1 MHGRNSDLALGIA
14 MAEACR
20 KIRRSLCAVGLR
32 AFADFFKSPPC
43 AAENRKNQSLKSIK
57 SSLVN
62 FFNPAVAAFIE
73 TLRPARTS
81 GQVAVARREEQ
92 YEVRHRNN
100 AETPAEQL
108 ELLSAKEL
116 RDRLSKDA
124 AGRFRPLRSAPD
136 LLDGWRAP
144 ASSSEDLWRILNA
157 VYPGALG
164 DWHAFRQ
171 RKKNAVSF
179 PEFAARQSGMFRVVA
194 KLNGKQAQCV
204 ADACCD
210 ECLCLKQR
218 LWSAAEN
225 REAKPPS
232 NLAEP
237 GLVCLEPCSLFLEL
251 ARRSF
256 KLGQAQSLSL
266 QISEEECGLLLQA
279 LDRLAQENTEN
290 PGRLRA
296 ADFSNPANP
305 RRIRLLRAQIAAQL
319 PSTDDRQ
326 S

>member
-1 MHGRNSDLALGIA
+1 M
-14 MAEACR
+14 
-20 KIRRSLCAVGLR
+20 
-32 AFADFFKSPPC
+32 DFS
-43 AAENRKNQSLKSIK
+43 
-57 SSLVN
+57 
-62 FFNPAVAAFIE
+62 NPAVAAFIE
-73 TLRPARTS
+73 TLRPARIF
-81 GQVAVARREEQ
+81 GQVAVARRKEQ
-92 YEVRHRNN
+92 YEVRHRNDD
-100 AETPAEQL
+100 ETPAGQL
-108 ELLSAKEL
+108 ELLFAKEL
-116 RDRLSKDA
+116 RDRLSQDA

-136 LLDGWRAP
+136 LPDGWRAV
-144 ASSSEDLWRILNA
+144 ASSFEDLWQILNA
-157 VYPGALG
+157 IYPGALG

-194 KLNGKQAQCV
+194 RLNGKQAQRV

-210 ECLCLKQR
+210 KRLCLKRR

-225 REAKPPS
+225 REANPPS

-237 GLVCLEPCSLFLEL
+237 GLVCLEPCPLFLEL
-251 ARRSF
+251 ARRSV
-256 KLGQAQSLSL
+256 KLSQAKSLSL
-266 QISEEECGLLLQA
+266 QISGEESGLLLQA

-290 PGRLRA
+290 PGCLRT
-296 ADFSNPANP
+296 ADFANPANP

>member
-1 MHGRNSDLALGIA
+1 M
-14 MAEACR
+14 
-20 KIRRSLCAVGLR
+20 
-32 AFADFFKSPPC
+32 
-43 AAENRKNQSLKSIK
+43 
-57 SSLVN
+57 N
-62 FFNPAVAAFIE
+62 FFNPAVASFIE
-73 TLRPARTS
+73 TLHPARTF
-81 GQVAVARREEQ
+81 GQVVVIRREER
-92 YEVRHRNN
+92 YEVRHGND
-100 AETPAEQL
+100 AETPAAQL

-116 RDRLSKDA
+116 RGRLSKDL

-136 LLDGWRAP
+136 LPAGWRAL
-144 ASSSEDLWRILNA
+144 ASSSEDLWHILNA

-171 RKKNAVSF
+171 GKRNAVHF
-179 PEFAARQSGMFRVVA
+179 FEFAARQSGMFRVVA

-210 ECLCLKQR
+210 ERLCLKQR

-266 QISEEECGLLLQA
+266 QISEEEYGLLLQA
-279 LDRLAQENTEN
+279 LDHFAQENTEN
-290 PGRLRA
+290 PGYLRA
-296 ADFSNPANP
+296 ADFANPANP
-305 RRIRLLRAQIAAQL
+305 RRIRLLRAQITRQQPQKPVE
-319 PSTDDRQ
+319 PSPSKNKHGRTIETG
-326 S
+326 

>member
-1 MHGRNSDLALGIA
+1 M
-14 MAEACR
+14 
-20 KIRRSLCAVGLR
+20 
-32 AFADFFKSPPC
+32 
-43 AAENRKNQSLKSIK
+43 
-57 SSLVN
+57 N
-62 FFNPAVAAFIE
+62 FFNPAVASFIK
-73 TLRPARTS
+73 TLRPARIF
-81 GQVAVARREEQ
+81 GQVVVACREER
-92 YEVRHRNN
+92 YEVRHGND

-116 RDRLSKDA
+116 RARLSKDA
-124 AGRFRPLRSAPD
+124 SGRFRPLRSAPD
-136 LLDGWRAP
+136 LPAGWRAI

-171 RKKNAVSF
+171 RKKTAVHFS
-179 PEFAARQSGMFRVVA
+179 EFVARQSGMFRVVA
-194 KLNGKQAQCV
+194 KLNSEQAQCV

-210 ECLCLKQR
+210 DRLCFKQR

-225 REAKPPS
+225 RESKPPS

-251 ARRSF
+251 ARRGF

-266 QISEEECGLLLQA
+266 QISEEEGDLLLQA
-279 LDRLAQENTEN
+279 LDHFAQKNTEN

-296 ADFSNPANP
+296 ADFATSANP
-305 RRIRLLRAQIAAQL
+305 RRIHLLRAQIA
-319 PSTDDRQ
+319 RQ
-326 S
+326 QPKKPGEPTI